1 MVTYRVTSG
10 HRAFAFEARRATAP
24 RGFTLIELMIT
35 VAIVGV
41 LAGIAYPSYRE
52 YIDRSRRSEAQG
64 FLMEA
69 AQWMERFYA
78 ENYRYDQNTANTA
91 VAELFAEQR
100 FTRSPRDG
108 AASYTLG
115 IQDVTATTFVVR
127 ATRTGSMAA
136 DKCGNFEITST
147 GIRRVNGATVSADQA
162 QAMARCWK

>member
-1 MVTYRVTSG
+1 
-10 HRAFAFEARRATAP
+10 
-24 RGFTLIELMIT
+24 MIT
-35 VAIVGV
+35 VAIVAV
-41 LAGIAYPSYRE
+41 LAAIAYPSYRD
-52 YIDRSRRSEAQG
+52 YIDRGRRSEAQG
-64 FLMEA
+64 ILMEA

-115 IQDVTATTFVVR
+115 IQNVTATTFVVR
-127 ATRTGSMAA
+127 ATRAGSMTG

-147 GIRRVNGATVSADQA
+147 GIQRLDGATVSANQA
-162 QAMARCWK
+162 IAMSRCWK